1 MLIKNAYQA
10 FTLEGVNLDLN
21 IKQPLI
27 PSFIKHPNIQNK
39 ELKETSSRLRS

>member
-21 IKQPLI
+21 IKQPLY
-27 PSFIKHPNIQNK
+27 PKLHKTSKHTEQRIKGNQF
-39 ELKETSSRLRS
+39 